1 MKLPT
6 ATKWRFC
13 DFNIPQRRVGVL
25 GKRYKWLLKYISL
38 PDHPCLTFEH
48 ATHVCSISDTGFV
61 ILLLKGY
68 AAISSNRKKK
78 KKWPNFPWS
87 FFRCSRCF
95 FLLVWVVDN
104 PAVGL
109 KTLPPIYPEDISHQA
124 GVALNTFVDFALKA
138 ASRPNPI
145 P

>member
-78 KKWPNFPWS
+78 KNDPI
-87 FFRCSRCF
+87 
-95 FLLVWVVDN
+95 FLGPSSDVADVFSSWCEWLTTQQLV
-104 PAVGL
+104 
-109 KTLPPIYPEDISHQA
+109 
-124 GVALNTFVDFALKA
+124 
-138 ASRPNPI
+138 
-145 P
+145 